1 MSEEEHFHVLDSFP
15 AVWKPMFANVDDVFV
30 LFPLFGQQSN
40 QHFISFLTSLWR
52 IILKPLVQEITHL
65 TPFSMDTRKD
75 VFSRFV
81 NWLSA
86 SGRDGSAINRQG
98 GSPDFFSRLMNRISG

>member
-1 MSEEEHFHVLDSFP
+1 
-15 AVWKPMFANVDDVFV
+15 
-30 LFPLFGQQSN
+30 
-40 QHFISFLTSLWR
+40 
-52 IILKPLVQEITHL
+52 
-65 TPFSMDTRKD
+65 MDTRKD

>member
-1 MSEEEHFHVLDSFP
+1 MAHRFEATDP
-15 AVWKPMFANVDDVFV
+15 AN
-30 LFPLFGQQSN
+30 LSN
-40 QHFISFLTSLWR
+40 SFLY
-52 IILKPLVQEITHL
+52 V
-65 TPFSMDTRKD
+65 MATRTD

-98 GSPDFFSRLMNRISG
+98 GSPDLFSRLMNRISG